1 MYTHTPTIF
10 NHFLS
15 FVDKQKFS
23 SLVGQHETD
32 RYAKKF
38 SSRELLVTMFIA
50 QIRWAESI
58 RDLQTDLCLNEKKRY
73 HSWLDSFAR
82 STFSYWL
89 NKTDPVIFE
98 NLFYYMLQQ
107 VQKLN
112 PIHHGCSKERIY
124 SIDSTLISLTLSVF
138 DRAYYRRKKGTIK
151 LHTRLDYTSWL
162 PDLILITDWKV
173 ADGTACYQMIDDISS
188 WSIVLFDRWYLDYS
202 LLYLLHTKNVTF
214 VTRTKTTTNYCPVE
228 SIPIIDSRVQYDQKV
243 EFVLQ
248 DAREKYPEELR
259 VIRYLD
265 VAKNKWYEFIT
276 NDLISPATKIADLY
290 RQRRDIEC
298 LFRWLKQN
306 LVIKEFLWTS
316 QNAVRSQVWIALIYY
331 LILHYIKRQTNA
343 KESLLTLTR
352 KLKILLFERTNILV
366 LIWLSVDH
374 IKKAIAPPGEWLF
387 SHI

>member
-1 MYTHTPTIF
+1 
-10 NHFLS
+10 
-15 FVDKQKFS
+15 
-23 SLVGQHETD
+23 
-32 RYAKKF
+32 
-38 SSRELLVTMFIA
+38 MFIA
-50 QIRWAESI
+50 QIRWSDST
-58 RDLQTDLCLNEKKRY
+58 RDLQTDLCLNTKKRY

-89 NKTDPVIFE
+89 NKTDSTIFE
-98 NLFYYMLQQ
+98 NLFYHMLQQ
-107 VQKLN
+107 VQKLD
-112 PIHHGCSKERIY
+112 PMHHSWSKERIY
-124 SIDSTLISLTLSVF
+124 AIDSTLVSLTLSVF
-138 DRAYYRRKKGTIK
+138 DRAHYRRKKGAIK

-162 PDLILITDWKV
+162 PDLIIMTDWKV
-173 ADGTACYQMIDDISS
+173 GDWTACYQMIDDLSS

-202 LLYLLHTKNVTF
+202 LLYLLHKKDVTF
-214 VTRTKTTTNYCPVE
+214 VTRTKTTTNYCPIY

-265 VAKNKWYEFIT
+265 VEKNKLYEFIT

-316 QNAVRSQVWIALIYY
+316 QNAVKSQVWIALIYY

-352 KLKILLFERTNILV
+352 KLKVLLFERTNILV
-366 LIWLSVDH
+366 LI
-374 IKKAIAPPGEWLF
+374 
-387 SHI
+387 